1 MLKIFEKEWGS
12 LFFQFSIR
20 DLDVLPR
27 LSLSEVQNFGT
38 IIQVGFLSFALY
50 LTIFA
55 ENVRRL
61 NRDEQRKQTH
71 EYF

>member
-20 DLDVLPR
+20 DVDVLPR
-27 LSLSEVQNFGT
+27 LPLSEVQNFGT

-61 NRDEQRKQTH
+61 NRDEQKKQTH